1 MPAVSSKCNLVETE
15 DYTDYT
21 DVPQCQDKVS
31 SWSHSWNDETVK
43 DSQALFVPFHQQ
55 SLVEGCEIY

>member
-1 MPAVSSKCNLVETE
+1 MPAVSSKCNLVEVE
-15 DYTDYT
+15 EYT
-21 DVPQCQDKVS
+21 DVPQCQDRVS
-31 SWSHSWNDETVK
+31 SWSHSLNEETVK